1 MVKVERSQP
10 APASLAVE
18 ARKADG
24 ACNGKDVIERLASDF
39 NDKCYICEL
48 KGLQDPNVE
57 HLLPHE
63 RGRRHDLK
71 FDWDNLFWSC
81 SHCNQVK
88 NKSRYAA
95 GIIDC
100 CKRDPEAAI
109 HFGMKGSELDVRPIQ
124 QDDEAKRTS
133 ELVFEVFN
141 TRKTGMRT
149 QASSHRMR
157 ELQKEMN
164 VLFTE
169 LQTYGENERSAWTK
183 MRLSALLRRESA
195 FAAFKRCYVRQHL
208 NEYPALAEYVA

>member
-10 APASLAVE
+10 APASLAEE

-63 RGRRHDLK
+63 QGKRHDLK

-100 CKRDPEAAI
+100 CKRDPETAI
-109 HFGMKGSELDVRPIQ
+109 HFGMKGSELDIRPIQ
-124 QDDEAKRTS
+124 LDDEAKRTA